1 MVIECPSCQARF
13 RVDAAKIPP
22 GGRSVRCG
30 KCANMFHAEP
40 APPASPQT
48 LQTIGCARV
57 GPRSE
62 AVPIAAAVAI
72 QAAGPRASTAA
83 PRPAAPHATSEPEIR
98 LARPPA
104 APSAEPSTPAAPP
117 AGEPTWWLTRE
128 GGEEATVDRAAMREL
143 IRQGEVLPSTPLRT
157 SAGGDAVPAGEVPE
171 LQRYFRLRPG
181 GGVRERVAGGCV
193 VHPATRAEH
202 QCPTCLSI
210 FCGVCVGEKQFGTRK
225 IAWCRRCD
233 DRCIPYE
240 GSQSVVPF
248 WRRIPE
254 LVRYPLA
261 GWGPFMILCC
271 AFLSFFGAFLPGPG
285 KALYFI
291 VLAYQLHILKESS
304 EGKPTLPDWPEMTD
318 LGQIT
323 ARGMKAVLVTAIA
336 WLPVIG
342 FNYFAF
348 PHGVQGLADEL
359 GAASPAAYVAQ
370 PGAEQEENEPQS
382 AGAAEPENG
391 AVPIDQFVDANGQ
404 FDFEKYQA
412 AQEQTADSQG
422 AAGPIRVDGL
432 SRLTRIGAGFLL
444 GNAVLIL
451 MVALYY
457 PMCLMIAA
465 IFNTIAPALNPTVI
479 ARCIT
484 RIKADYAMALVF
496 CGLLMAA
503 GVAGKM
509 VLSIIPIGGAILS
522 ALLGSYLMFIQMH
535 ILGWTAHQGRDRL
548 NWDIK
553 I

>member
-1 MVIECPSCQARF
+1 MVIECPSCHACF

-22 GGRSVRCG
+22 SGRSVRCG
-30 KCANMFHAEP
+30 KCATTFHAA
-40 APPASPQT
+40 APPPAEART
-48 LQTIGCARV
+48 LETIGCARV
-57 GPRSE
+57 ASRVE
-62 AVPIAAAVAI
+62 AVPIAAAVAV
-72 QAAGPRASTAA
+72 QAASAEARV
-83 PRPAAPHATSEPEIR
+83 ATSPSLPPSVPHEPEIR
-98 LARPPA
+98 LSRSPGVTPGDA
-104 APSAEPSTPAAPP
+104 AGPEPGPV
-117 AGEPTWWLTRE
+117 GEPTWWLTRE
-128 GGEEATVDRAAMREL
+128 GGEEATVDKAAIREL
-143 IRQGEVLPSTPLRT
+143 IRQGEVRPSTPLRT
-157 SAGGDAVPAGEVPE
+157 AAGADPVPAGEVPE
-171 LQRYFRLRPG
+171 LQRYFRLRTG
-181 GGVRERVAGGCV
+181 GSVREAIVGGCV
-193 VHPATRAEH
+193 VHPTTRAEH
-202 QCPTCLSI
+202 HCPHCLSI
-210 FCGVCVGEKQFGTRK
+210 FCGMCVGEKQFGSRR

-240 GSQSVVPF
+240 GTQAVVPF

-261 GWGPFMILCC
+261 GWGPLMIACC

-304 EGKPTLPDWPEMTD
+304 EGKAILPDWPEMTD
-318 LGQIT
+318 LGEIT
-323 ARGMKAVLVTAIA
+323 ARGMKALLVTAIA
-336 WLPVIG
+336 WLPVIA
-342 FNYFAF
+342 FNYFTFSQGTTALA
-348 PHGVQGLADEL
+348 GVMD
-359 GAASPAAYVAQ
+359 AAQPAAFVAE
-370 PGAEQEENEPQS
+370 AKEEN
-382 AGAAEPENG
+382 AEPASGVAAGSEDG
-391 AVPIDQFVDANGQ
+391 AVPIEQFVDASGQ

-412 AQEQTADSQG
+412 AQEKAADDRG

-432 SRLTRIGAGFLL
+432 SRLAKIGVGFLL
-444 GNAVLIL
+444 GNAALIL
-451 MVALYY
+451 IVGMYY

-465 IFNTIAPALNPTVI
+465 IFNTVAPALNPAMI
-479 ARCIT
+479 ARCIA

-522 ALLGSYLMFIQMH
+522 ALLSSYLMFIQMH